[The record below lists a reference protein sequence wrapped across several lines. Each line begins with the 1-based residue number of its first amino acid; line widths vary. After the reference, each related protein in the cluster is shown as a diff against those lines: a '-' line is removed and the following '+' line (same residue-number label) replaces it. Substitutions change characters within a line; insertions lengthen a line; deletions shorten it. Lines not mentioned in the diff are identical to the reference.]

1 MKKPINVISAFDGIS
16 CLRVALDRANIPVD
30 KYFAF
35 EIDKFA
41 IKTSEKNYPDIRH
54 LGDIKNWKFFDQLPQ
69 IDLLAGG
76 FPCQS
81 HSIAG
86 NRKGLA
92 DPRGQ
97 LFYVMAE
104 MFQHY
109 RSKNPNLKFLFENV
123 TKIKK
128 QDLEE
133 INKILG
139 CEPMKFNSAVVSAQN
154 RERLYWSN
162 IPFTVPEDRHIYLK
176 DILEDGEAVVKSYG
190 KYIPHTDKSTC
201 LDASYYK
208 GEDNHGQRTIV
219 RAGTA
224 SDLNGH
230 DILKRIYSPEGK
242 SHALTANS
250 GGNLEPKVA
259 ISGAALRNQRTR
271 HGIEAQLNIRK
282 DGKSNCVV
290 SSYSEKLNGVS
301 EYGNYRKLSPL
312 ECERLQTLPENYTEG
327 VSNSQRYKQIGNG
340 WTVDVI
346 VQFVK
351 NL

>member
-1 MKKPINVISAFDGIS
+1 MRLF
-16 CLRVALDRANIPVD
+16 L
-30 KYFAF
+30 
-35 EIDKFA
+35 
-41 IKTSEKNYPDIRH
+41 H
-54 LGDIKNWKFFDQLPQ
+54 LAPK
-69 IDLLAGG
+69 
-76 FPCQS
+76 
-81 HSIAG
+81 
-86 NRKGLA
+86 
-92 DPRGQ
+92 
-97 LFYVMAE
+97 
-104 MFQHY
+104 
-109 RSKNPNLKFLFENV
+109 
-123 TKIKK
+123 
-128 QDLEE
+128 
-133 INKILG
+133 
-139 CEPMKFNSAVVSAQN
+139 
-154 RERLYWSN
+154 YWSN

-301 EYGNYRKLSPL
+301 EYGNYRRLSPL